1 MMFSSSGLREVIWFP
16 GGEMGSDPG
25 LDGGGLVWLPE
36 DKTNLVSKRANR
48 MCSTLE
54 VIKLI

>member
-1 MMFSSSGLREVIWFP
+1 MFSSSGLREVIWFP
-16 GGEMGSDPG
+16 GGVMGSDPG

-54 VIKLI
+54 VMKLI